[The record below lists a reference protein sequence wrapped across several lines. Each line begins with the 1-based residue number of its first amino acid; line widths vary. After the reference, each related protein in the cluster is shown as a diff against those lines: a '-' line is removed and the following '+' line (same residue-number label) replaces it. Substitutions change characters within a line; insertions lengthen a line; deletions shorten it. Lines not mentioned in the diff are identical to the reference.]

1 MYTYTYKL
9 GVLAALVAIFIM
21 YKTEFSF
28 RPDAKPREFGVGRD
42 SAGYK
47 KTLFT
52 PCTVIVLGV
61 IILHI
66 LFPSSS
72 QN

>member
-9 GVLAALVAIFIM
+9 SVLAALVAVFIM
-21 YKTEFSF
+21 YKPEFSF

-61 IILHI
+61 IALNIFL
-66 LFPSSS
+66 SSP